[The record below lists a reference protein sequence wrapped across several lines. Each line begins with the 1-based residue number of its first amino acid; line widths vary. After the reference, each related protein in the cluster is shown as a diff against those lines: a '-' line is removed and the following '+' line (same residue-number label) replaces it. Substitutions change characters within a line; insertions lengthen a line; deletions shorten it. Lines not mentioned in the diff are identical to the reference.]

1 MRSFLALVVVV
12 TGTAHAAEQE
22 SHGHS
27 GAHMVSPAS
36 PPSPEGM
43 IPSLA
48 GATTWI
54 NTAPIPPQELRGK
67 VVLIDFWT
75 YTCINWRRTVPSLRA
90 WFERYRK
97 SGLLLIGAHSP
108 EFPFEKDLDNVRQF
122 TRDLGVEW
130 PVAVDSD
137 FSIWRAFGNE
147 YWPALYIFD
156 AKGRLRHQ
164 TFGEDGYDEAERV
177 IRQLLQE
184 AGQPDPGSKPT
195 TVDPRPFEKP
205 ADWKDLR
212 SPENYLGQQRTVGFA
227 SPGGITAGKPHRYE
241 VPSKM
246 SLNRWALS
254 GSWSVGPDRSV
265 AAAAGAKIAYRF
277 HARDLHLV
285 MAPETRG
292 NTIRFRVLL
301 DGKPPGSS
309 HGLDVDAEGNG
320 TLKDQRM
327 YQLIR
332 QPGTIQDRTFEIEFL
347 DLGAGAFSFTFG

>member
-1 MRSFLALVVVV
+1 MRSFLALVVLV
-12 TGTAHAAEQE
+12 TGTAHAAEQA
-22 SHGHS
+22 HGHS
-27 GAHMVSPAS
+27 GAYMVSPAA
-36 PPSPEGM
+36 PPSPEAM

-54 NTAPIPPQELRGK
+54 NSAPIPPQELRGK

-90 WFERYRK
+90 WFERYGK

-122 TRDLGVEW
+122 TREFGVDW
-130 PVAVDSD
+130 PVAVDTD

-147 YWPALYIFD
+147 YWPALYVFD

-164 TFGEDGYDEAERV
+164 TFGEDGYAEAEQI

-184 AGQPDPGSKPT
+184 AGQRDLGSKAT

-227 SPGGITAGKPHRYE
+227 SPGGIVSGEARPYE
-241 VPSKM
+241 APAKM

-254 GSWSVGPDRSV
+254 GTWTVGPDRSV
-265 AAAAGAKIAYRF
+265 AAAAGAKMSYRF

-285 MAPETRG
+285 MGPETRG
-292 NTIRFRVLL
+292 NAIRFRVRL
-301 DGKPPGSS
+301 DGKPPGGS
-309 HGLDVDAEGNG
+309 HGLDVDADGNG

-332 QPGTIQDRTFEIEFL
+332 QSGPIQDRTFEIEFL
-347 DLGAGAFSFTFG
+347 DPGAGAFSFTFG